1 MHTQC
6 TTQKCSFKGLGDRRV
21 EAQFTAG
28 RITTD
33 TGGLLVREVAEKM
46 SLFEKAS
53 SCFTDYRDPD
63 RREHEVDQLLSQR
76 VMGLALGYED
86 LNDHDELRSDPTWAT
101 LAGKEDPTGQDRT
114 QEADQGKPL
123 AGKSTL
129 GRLENSP
136 ETEEERDRY
145 HQITADPEQIED
157 LFTGLFVED
166 LEKPKEPIVLDLDA
180 THDPLHG
187 IRYTESKRA
196 TIFTGTT
203 TATAICRSTFS
214 AGRSFC
220 ARSYGGRTSI
230 RRKGRFQRSSGS

>member
-114 QEADQGKPL
+114 QEAD
-123 AGKSTL
+123 
-129 GRLENSP
+129 
-136 ETEEERDRY
+136 
-145 HQITADPEQIED
+145 
-157 LFTGLFVED
+157 
-166 LEKPKEPIVLDLDA
+166 
-180 THDPLHG
+180 
-187 IRYTESKRA
+187 
-196 TIFTGTT
+196 
-203 TATAICRSTFS
+203 
-214 AGRSFC
+214 
-220 ARSYGGRTSI
+220 
-230 RRKGRFQRSSGS
+230 